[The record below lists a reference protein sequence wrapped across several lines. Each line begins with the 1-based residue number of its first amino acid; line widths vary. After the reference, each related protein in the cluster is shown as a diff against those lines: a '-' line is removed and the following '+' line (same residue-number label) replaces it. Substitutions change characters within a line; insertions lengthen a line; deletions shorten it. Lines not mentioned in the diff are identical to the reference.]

1 MAVDHK
7 SLALRPV
14 ASGDEEFLFVVYA
27 GSRGDDLRGLGWSE
41 ERIAEFLRM
50 QYVAQHRFL
59 ESEYYRADDQIVLMN
74 GQAIGRVLVQRRD
87 EEIRGIDIALLPPF
101 RNQGVG
107 TWLITQLQSEATRAR
122 KPLRIQVIRFNP
134 AVTLLERLGF
144 SRTSETGTHYQ
155 MEWNGDS

>member
-1 MAVDHK
+1 MPFDPE
-7 SLALRPV
+7 SLSLRPV

-27 GSRGDDLRGLGWSE
+27 GSRGDDLRGLGWDE
-41 ERIAEFLRM
+41 ERITEFLRM

-59 ESEYYRADDQIVLMN
+59 ESEYHRADDRVVLLN
-74 GQAIGRVLVQRRD
+74 GEGIGRVLVERSD
-87 EEIRGIDIALLPPF
+87 DEIRGIDIALLPEF
-101 RNQGVG
+101 RNQGIG

-122 KPLRIQVIRFNP
+122 KPLRIQVIRFSP

-155 MEWNGDS
+155 MEWIADL